1 MSQMSQTDSV
11 RIDKELLDKVR
22 VLAKAKGQ
30 TLSGYI
36 NVNLSKTVNRD
47 WLKTNNAEKNKV

>member
-1 MSQMSQTDSV
+1 MSQLSQTDSV

-22 VLAKAKGQ
+22 VLAKTKGQ

-36 NVNLSKTVNRD
+36 NVNLSKIVNRD
-47 WLKTNNAEKNKV
+47 WLKVNNAEKNKV